1 MFKCFF
7 GLTISENWIHCT
19 KKSRIDRMIRVRRAL
34 SSKIRTVM
42 QKTIYPTFGDFIVY
56 IHLFILEAIA
66 CFFPYKW
73 VVLFPRQKA

>member
-42 QKTIYPTFGDFIVY
+42 QKTIYPTFGDFIVLY
-56 IHLFILEAIA
+56 SLIHIRGDCL
-66 CFFPYKW
+66 FPYKW